1 MKHPQKRENRRGA
14 SAVEFA
20 LVAPIFFLVAM
31 GIFEFGRAM
40 MVQQM
45 LINASR
51 EGARTATFQTSTSDS
66 AVDAAID
73 HLSRAG
79 LTIARER
86 VTVSPDP
93 TTAAHGDPVTV
104 TLAVPYSEVGW
115 IPGFFMGGR
124 TLTAATTMSYETT
137 N

>member
-1 MKHPQKRENRRGA
+1 MKLRSKLKNRQGA

-51 EGARTATFQTSTSDS
+51 EGARNAIFQTSTTDT
-66 AVDAAID
+66 AITATID
-73 HLSRAG
+73 HLSRSG

-93 TTAAHGDPVTV
+93 NTAAHGDPVMV
-104 TLAVPYSEVGW
+104 SVAVPYSEIGW

-124 TLTAATTMSYETT
+124 TLSASTTMSYETT

>member
-1 MKHPQKRENRRGA
+1 MKTHRQSKTRRGA

-51 EGARTATFQTSTSDS
+51 EGARNAIFQNSSTDSAITAT
-66 AVDAAID
+66 ID
-73 HLSRAG
+73 HLTRSG

-86 VTVSPDP
+86 VTVAPDP
-93 TTAAHGDPVTV
+93 TTAAHGEPVTV
-104 TLAVPYSEVGW
+104 TVAVPYTDVGW
-115 IPGFFMGGR
+115 IPGFFMQDR
-124 TLTAATTMSYETT
+124 TLTASTTMSYETT